1 MQLRQPVP
9 MQPPIRHHRY
19 RRIFRLHDAL
29 LITLFFAATVGYS
42 QQTEPKFH
50 LPNLPFLQSTKV
62 TLTKATTPDAKTV
75 VITYAVAGAN
85 ANSIHFDLY
94 RSATSDATANSI
106 LSTDDANPADL
117 TLGEHT
123 VSFTPNA
130 GLPPNT
136 ALPYVVAVASSNGQK
151 STVYF
156 RKFLIGVIAHGFDR
170 WAFANTLSPVSL
182 VSVPPWE
189 TTMARTLQAIDR
201 YDDVLAFNWTQTC
214 TLPRPDMAIQA
225 AHRLAT
231 EVLAKTAIRNR
242 HPGDVVDIHFIA
254 HSRGAVVV
262 TEAIKDLAAQDP
274 LFAGSF
280 VEVTLLDPH
289 PASNCFAANCAPIN
303 NPDLPWASFAKD
315 SSNRLT
321 TAAQIAR
328 TRVTRFQQ
336 AAADPPVTIPPGVR
350 KVEVWF
356 QHTPASCFN
365 PHALE
370 HEMNLWGIADPP
382 GLIDQS
388 GQLTQPTDKTNCS
401 QATGHNQIPSLYQ
414 TQIVETGNLNREPR

>member
-1 MQLRQPVP
+1 
-9 MQPPIRHHRY
+9 MQPPTRHQGYCRMSW
-19 RRIFRLHDAL
+19 LHVAL
-29 LITLFFAATVGYS
+29 LITLSATIGHS
-42 QQTEPKFH
+42 QGTEPKLH
-50 LPNLPFLQSTKV
+50 LPTLPILQQSKV

-75 VITYAVAGAN
+75 VVTYAVVGSSAH
-85 ANSIHFDLY
+85 SIHFDLY
-94 RSATSDATANSI
+94 RSATSNATTNAI
-106 LSTDDANPADL
+106 LATDDTTPADL
-117 TLGEHT
+117 TIGEHT

-136 ALPYVVAVASSNGQK
+136 ALPYVVVVATSNGQK
-151 STVYF
+151 STAYF

-170 WAFANTLSPVSL
+170 WAFANTLSSVSL
-182 VSVPPWE
+182 VSVPQWE

-201 YDDVLAFNWTQTC
+201 YDDVIAFNWTPTC

-231 EVLAKTAIRNR
+231 EVLAKTAIRNQ
-242 HPGDVVDIHFIA
+242 HPGDVIDLHFIA

-262 TEAIKDLAAQDP
+262 TEAIKDMAAQDP
-274 LFAGSF
+274 LLAGSF
-280 VEVTLLDPH
+280 VELTLLDPH

-303 NPDLPWASFAKD
+303 NPDSPWASFAKD
-315 SSNRLT
+315 SRNQLT

-336 AAADPPVTIPPGVR
+336 AAADPPVTIPPGIK

-356 QHTPASCFN
+356 QHTQASCFN
-365 PHALE
+365 PRALE
-370 HEMNLWGIADPP
+370 HEMNLWGIANQP

-388 GQLTQPTDKTNCS
+388 GLLSQPTDKTSCTE
-401 QATGHNQIPSLYQ
+401 AIGHNQIPALYQ
-414 TQIVETGNLNREPR
+414 TLVETGKLNRDSH

>member
-1 MQLRQPVP
+1 
-9 MQPPIRHHRY
+9 MQPPVRHQRH
-19 RRIFRLHDAL
+19 RRIFRLHESL

-42 QQTEPKFH
+42 QRTEPKLH
-50 LPNLPFLQSTKV
+50 LPTLPTLHQPQV
-62 TLTKATTPDAKTV
+62 TLTKATTPDARTIAV
-75 VITYAVAGAN
+75 TYAVTGASP
-85 ANSIHFDLY
+85 NSIHFDLY
-94 RSATSDATANSI
+94 RSATSNATTNAI
-106 LSTDDANPADL
+106 LSTDDTNPADL

-136 ALPYVVAVASSNGQK
+136 ALPYVVAVATCNGQK
-151 STVYF
+151 STAYF
-156 RKFLIGVIAHGFDR
+156 RKFLIGVIAHGYDR
-170 WAFANTLSPVSL
+170 WAFANTLSSVSV

-189 TTMARTLQAIDR
+189 TAMARTLQSIDR

-214 TLPRPDMAIQA
+214 TLPRPDMATQA
-225 AHRLAT
+225 GHRLAS
-231 EVLAKTAIRNR
+231 EVLAKTAIRTQ
-242 HPGDVVDIHFIA
+242 HPGDVVDLHFIA

-262 TEAIKDLAAQDP
+262 TEAIKDLAKQDP
-274 LFAGSF
+274 LLAGSF

-303 NPDLPWASFAKD
+303 NPDSPWASFAKD
-315 SSNRLT
+315 SRNQLT
-321 TAAQIAR
+321 PAAQIAR
-328 TRVTRFQQ
+328 TRVARFQQ
-336 AAADPPVTIPPGVR
+336 AAADPPVTIPPGIK

-356 QHTPASCFN
+356 QHTQASCFN
-365 PHALE
+365 PRAME

-401 QATGHNQIPSLYQ
+401 EAIGHNQIPILYQ
-414 TQIVETGNLNREPR
+414 TLAETGKLNRQPQ